1 MKKRTL
7 TFKFSLMFAGFT
19 LVTIAAG
26 SILYEKSHQ
35 NPKIDAS
42 YENIFKRA
50 DAAMYKAKKEMKGP
64 VADRAEMPD

>member
-26 SILYEKSHQ
+26 SILSYYD
-35 NPKIDAS
+35 PKIDAS

-50 DAAMYKAKKEMKGP
+50 DAAMYKVKKEMKA
-64 VADRAEMPD
+64 VREE